1 MQEEQKGEDDAQM
14 QKIQEEKAALTRQL
28 IALIILS
35 MLVSGAF
42 YGITLLQNPYIK
54 PTQ

>member
-1 MQEEQKGEDDAQM
+1 MDNKSEGSEDAQM
-14 QKIQEEKAALTRQL
+14 KKIQDEKAALTRQL

-35 MLVSGAF
+35 ALVSGAF

-54 PTQ
+54 PE

>member
-1 MQEEQKGEDDAQM
+1 MDDKSAAGSEDAQM
-14 QKIQEEKAALTRQL
+14 VKIQEEKAALTRQL

-35 MLVSGAF
+35 AIVSGAF

-54 PTQ
+54 PE